1 MLRRLAW
8 LPVAGF
14 GLVQRGFDR
23 DTWEKGRKGLDY
35 LEDSPQLQEPVE
47 TTDRGWDFSFPSE
60 MVMYVSIALLAG
72 IVIFIVWRLIK
83 SGTFKKKERSHKKGR
98 EVTAIEELNELT
110 PLDILFRAFEDARKK
125 GKYRE
130 ALRLLYQ
137 IILKKLTTRGVLIAD
152 IDKTNREYLRE
163 MRGNPLEGDFARLTL
178 LHEIGWYGKD
188 HIERVEFDAIVPIFM
203 QFIDKTDET

>member
-1 MLRRLAW
+1 MCRLTW
-8 LPVAGF
+8 LSVAGV

-47 TTDRGWDFSFPSE
+47 TTDRGWSFSFPSE
-60 MVMYVSIALLAG
+60 MVLYVSIALLTG
-72 IVIFIVWRLIK
+72 VVIFIIWRLVK
-83 SGTFKKKERSHKKGR
+83 SGAFKKRKPSEKKDHGI
-98 EVTAIEELNELT
+98 TDTDELNELT

-152 IDKTNREYLRE
+152 TDKTNREYLRE

-178 LHEIGWYGKD
+178 LHEIGWYGKQ

-203 QFIDKTDET
+203 KFIDKTDET